1 MGAKELVQQRILAL
15 MPHPDDIEI
24 LCAGTLLRLIEQG
37 HEVCVATMTAGDKGS
52 DTLTRTQIADIRRE
66 EARSAA
72 HLLGAARYTC
82 LEFSDL
88 EIVFDNN
95 ARKRVTGFMRRVAP
109 DVVFTTPPV
118 DYMFD
123 HEITSKLVRD
133 ACFNAG
139 CRNYETENAT
149 GCEPLKQVPALFYSD
164 PIGGHDLFGI
174 PTPFSCVVDIQ
185 TTIEKKIEALCCHDS
200 QRAWLKRQHGMDDY
214 VRSVREWAATRGSL
228 IGSPAAE
235 AFRQHL
241 GHPHPTHNILAELPG
256 TVLF

>member
-1 MGAKELVQQRILAL
+1 MTQQRILAL

-24 LCAGTLLRLIEQG
+24 LCAGTLIRLIRAG
-37 HEVCVATMTAGDKGS
+37 CEVHVATMTAGDKGS
-52 DTLTRTQIADIRRE
+52 DVLSRKEIADIRRE
-66 EARSAA
+66 EARLGAEV
-72 HLLGAARYTC
+72 LGAASYTC

-88 EIVFDNN
+88 EIVFDN
-95 ARKRVTGFMRRVAP
+95 ASRRRVTGLMRRIAP

-139 CRNYETENAT
+139 CRNYDTEGAD
-149 GCEPLKQVPALFYSD
+149 GLEPLTSVPALFYSD
-164 PIGGHDLFGI
+164 PVSGHDLFGVA
-174 PTPFSCVVDIQ
+174 TPVHCVVDIQ
-185 TTIEKKIEALCCHDS
+185 STLEKKIEALCCHDS

-214 VRSVREWAATRGSL
+214 VHSVRDWSARRGAL

-241 GHPHPTHNILAELPG
+241 GHPHPAANILCELLG
-256 TVLF
+256 ATVLSE